1 MKELRQELQWQM
13 ESLHRRYDCARKVL
27 IKNPDLQKLPLRQ
40 AQGALEKL
48 WGDYTYSKMSNRMAS
63 KTINQENARR
73 MIATSD
79 MLRKDRHDAYQSGC
93 LLYTSPSPRDKR
105 QSRMPSSA

>member
-13 ESLHRRYDCARKVL
+13 ESLHRRYDCARKVP

-40 AQGALEKL
+40 AQGALQKL

-63 KTINQENARR
+63 KT
-73 MIATSD
+73 
-79 MLRKDRHDAYQSGC
+79 C
-93 LLYTSPSPRDKR
+93 LLYTSPSPRDR
-105 QSRMPSSA
+105 QKSRMPSSA